1 MMFFNRQTLVRSTL
15 ATALLSALV
24 LSQPAHAGLLG
35 GAGGGG
41 GLAGNLQTRG
51 LGVGGSAAGQFSHD
65 AVSLPRG
72 DKAKTKL
79 DDATQKAGETGRSA
93 ATKGSG
99 VAAAGANASR
109 NAVEKGGSAT
119 SNASGSVGA
128 ARGAD
133 ASATGSAQASRGD
146 RSVSTDASAQGS
158 ASR

>member
-24 LSQPAHAGLLG
+24 LSQSANAGLLG
-35 GAGGGG
+35 GGGGG
-41 GLAGNLQTRG
+41 GLAGGLQTRG
-51 LGVGGSAAGQFSHD
+51 LGVGGNATGQFSHD
-65 AVSLPRG
+65 AVSLPRA

-79 DDATQKAGETGRSA
+79 DDATQKAGETGQSA
-93 ATKGSG
+93 ATKSSG
-99 VAAAGANASR
+99 AAAAGANASR
-109 NAVEKGGSAT
+109 NAVEKGSSAT
-119 SNASGSVGA
+119 SSTSGNVGA